1 MSKQMKPLLHLTAK
15 NLKRTWYIQTDEDGK
30 SIACFLSILQTDIK
44 SDEFYYT
51 SAENPN
57 PAVPIGT
64 VVIREVK
71 APDGY
76 SLSNV
81 VFYRNLSDSV
91 IAIMKDTNTPINV
104 PIDEMPA
111 KAYVGINKLNQSGI
125 VSAEQYMAC
134 TLIQLVQAC
143 MTSSQQVL
151 TARELLQN
159 R

>member
-1 MSKQMKPLLHLTAK
+1 MLASKYLA
-15 NLKRTWYIQTDEDGK
+15 DGY
-30 SIACFLSILQTDIK
+30 K

-51 SAENPN
+51 SAENQN

-111 KAYVGINKLNQSGI
+111 KAYIGIHKLNRSGI
-125 VSAEQYMAC
+125 GVGGAVYGLYSDSACASLYDKL
-134 TLIQLVQAC
+134 T
-143 MTSSQQVL
+143 TSADGKG
-151 TARELLQN
+151 TFAN